1 MRIAFYA
8 PLKAPDHP
16 VPSGDRTIA
25 RLLVAAMKQGGA
37 TVEIASR
44 IRSRIAEPSLD
55 AQQAM
60 AKKGRAAAKRL
71 IAKYRARPKRQRPQA
86 WFTYHLYYK
95 AVDWIGPE
103 VARALEIPYFLAEAS
118 HAPKRADGPYAFSH
132 EAAEAAIRAADGV
145 FCLNPIDRGCLEPLV
160 GKRRLIDLAPFLDL
174 ADFTKRLPARATMR
188 AKLAHDHGL
197 NADEP
202 WLLAIGMMRKG
213 DKLASY
219 RLLAQ
224 ALQHLDR
231 PWQLLIVG
239 DGEARA
245 EVERAFKPVAGGVF
259 LLGARPREKLP
270 EIAVACDLCVW
281 PAVNEAFGMALLEAQ
296 ACGLPVVAGAWGG
309 VPAIIVDG
317 KTGWLSKP
325 GDATEFSA
333 DLDFALDAP
342 LALAGRAARA
352 NALARHDIAGAART
366 LISSIRKTIGK

>member
-25 RLLVAAMKQGGA
+25 RLLVAAMRQGGA
-37 TVEIASR
+37 DVTIASR
-44 IRSRIAEPSLD
+44 IRTRISEPSPG
-55 AQQAM
+55 AQEAM
-60 AKKGRAAAKRL
+60 AKKGHAAAKRL
-71 IAKYRARPKRQRPQA
+71 IAKARALPKRQRPQA

-95 AVDWIGPE
+95 AVDWIGPT
-103 VARALEIPYFLAEAS
+103 VAAALDIPYFIAEAS
-118 HAPKRADGPYAFSH
+118 HAPKRAEGPYAFSH
-132 EAAEAAIRAADGV
+132 AAAEAAIRAADGI
-145 FCLNPIDRGCLEPLV
+145 FCLNPIDRFCLAPLV
-160 GKRRLIDLAPFLDL
+160 GKKRLIDLPPFLDL
-174 ADFTKRLPARATMR
+174 ADFTHKLPTPAAMR
-188 AKLAHDHGL
+188 AKLARDHGL

-219 RLLAQ
+219 RLLAE
-224 ALQHLDR
+224 ALLRLDR

-245 EVERAFKPVAGGVF
+245 DVQRAFKPVAGGVF
-259 LLGARPREKLP
+259 LLGAMPREKLP
-270 EIAVACDLCVW
+270 AIAAACDLCVW

-333 DLDFALDAP
+333 DVDFALDAD
-342 LALAGRAARA
+342 LAAVGKAARA
-352 NALARHDIAGAART
+352 NALAKHDIAGAART
-366 LISSIRKTIGK
+366 LITAMKKTIG

>member
-25 RLLVAAMKQGGA
+25 RLLIAAMKQGGA
-37 TVEIASR
+37 AVEIASR
-44 IRSRIAEPSLD
+44 IRTRISAPDEA

-60 AKKGRAAAKRL
+60 AKKGHVAAKRL
-71 IAKYRARPKRQRPQA
+71 IAKYRAVPKRERPQA

-95 AVDWIGPE
+95 AVDWIGPT
-103 VARALEIPYFLAEAS
+103 VAEALDIPYFLAEAS
-118 HAPKRADGPYAFSH
+118 HAPKRAEGPYAFSH
-132 EAAEAAIRAADGV
+132 AAAEVAIRKADGI
-145 FCLNPIDRGCLEPLV
+145 FCLNPIDRECLGALV
-160 GKRRLIDLAPFLDL
+160 AKRRLIELRPFLDL
-174 ADFTKRLPARATMR
+174 AGFTRKLPDRTTMR
-188 AKLAHDHGL
+188 AKLAREHGID
-197 NADEP
+197 ADQP

-219 RLLAQ
+219 RLLAE

-239 DGEARA
+239 DGECRA
-245 EVERAFKPVAGGVF
+245 EVQRAFKPVAGGAF
-259 LLGARPREKLP
+259 LLGTQPRDKLP
-270 EIAVACDLCVW
+270 EITAACDLCVW

-317 KTGWLSKP
+317 KTGWLSAP
-325 GDATEFSA
+325 GDAAAFSA
-333 DLDFALDAP
+333 DVDFALDAD
-342 LALAGRAARA
+342 LAAIGKAARA
-352 NALARHDIAGAART
+352 NALAKHDIAGAART
-366 LISSIRKTIGK
+366 LISRIQKTIGR

>member
-37 TVEIASR
+37 QVEIASR
-44 IRSRIAEPSLD
+44 IRTRISEPD
-55 AQQAM
+55 EAAQTAI
-60 AKKGRAAAKRL
+60 AKKGEAAARRL
-71 IAKYRARPKRQRPQA
+71 IAKYKARAKRERPQA
-86 WFTYHLYYK
+86 WFSYHLYYK
-95 AVDWIGPE
+95 AVDWIGPK
-103 VARALEIPYFLAEAS
+103 VAAALDIPYFLAEAS

-132 EAAEAAIRAADGV
+132 AGAEAAIRAADGI
-145 FCLNPIDRGCLEPLV
+145 FCLNPIDRECLAPLV
-160 GKRRLIDLAPFLDL
+160 GNRKLVDLPPFLDL
-174 ADFTKRLPARATMR
+174 ADFTKGLPDRAAVR
-188 AKLAHDHGL
+188 AKLARAHGID
-197 NADEP
+197 ADQP

-219 RLLAQ
+219 RLLAE
-224 ALQHLDR
+224 ALHRLDR

-245 EVERAFKPVAGGVF
+245 DVERAFKPVAGGVF
-259 LLGARPREKLP
+259 RLGALPRERLP
-270 EIAVACDLCVW
+270 EIATACDLCVW

-317 KTGWLSKP
+317 KTGWLSTP
-325 GDATEFSA
+325 GDATAFSA
-333 DLDFALDAP
+333 DVDFALDAD
-342 LALAGRAARA
+342 LFAAGQAARE
-352 NALARHDIAGAART
+352 NALARHDIKGAAQT
-366 LISSIRKTIGK
+366 LIKTIRKAIA

>member
-37 TVEIASR
+37 EVEVASR
-44 IRSRIAEPSLD
+44 IRSRIAEPSDD

-103 VARALEIPYFLAEAS
+103 VAAALDIPYFIAEAS

-132 EAAEAAIRAADGV
+132 AATEAAIRAADGI
-145 FCLNPIDRGCLEPLV
+145 FCLNPVDRGCLQPLV
-160 GKRRLIDLAPFLDL
+160 GKRRLIDLPPFLDL
-174 ADFTKRLPARATMR
+174 AGFTRKLPARAAMR
-188 AKLAHDHGL
+188 AKLSQDHGL

-202 WLLAIGMMRKG
+202 WLLAVGMMRKG
-213 DKLASY
+213 DKLDSY
-219 RLLAQ
+219 RLLAE

-239 DGEARA
+239 DGEARP

-309 VPAIIVDG
+309 VPSIIVDG

-333 DLDFALDAP
+333 DIDFALDAP

-366 LISSIRKTIGK
+366 LISSIRKSIGK

>member
-25 RLLVAAMKQGGA
+25 RLLVAAMKRGGA
-37 TVEIASR
+37 DVEVASR
-44 IRSRIAEPSLD
+44 IRTRISEPTEA
-55 AQQAM
+55 AQEAM

-71 IAKYRARPKRQRPQA
+71 ITQYRARPKRQRPQA

-95 AVDWIGPE
+95 AVDWIGPQ
-103 VARALEIPYFLAEAS
+103 VAEALDIPYFIAEAS
-118 HAPKRADGPYAFSH
+118 HAPKRAEGPYAFSH
-132 EAAEAAIRAADGV
+132 AGAEAAIRTADGI
-145 FCLNPIDRGCLEPLV
+145 FCLNPIDRGCLTPLV

-174 ADFTKRLPARATMR
+174 ADFTKRLPEREAMRTKLARA
-188 AKLAHDHGL
+188 HGL
-197 NADEP
+197 DVDQP

-219 RLLAQ
+219 RLLAE

-231 PWQLLIVG
+231 PWQLLVVG

-245 EVERAFKPVAGGVF
+245 DVQRAFKPVAGGVF
-259 LLGARPREKLP
+259 LLGAQPRDKLP

-325 GDATEFSA
+325 GDATEFCA

-342 LALAGRAARA
+342 LAFVGKAARA
-352 NALARHDIAGAART
+352 NALAKHDISGAART
-366 LISSIRKTIGK
+366 LITTIKKTIGK

>member
-25 RLLVAAMKQGGA
+25 RLLVAAMKRGGA
-37 TVEIASR
+37 EVEIASR
-44 IRSRIAEPSLD
+44 IRSRISEPSEG
-55 AQQAM
+55 AQEAM
-60 AKKGRAAAKRL
+60 AKKGQAAAKRL
-71 IAKYRARPKRQRPQA
+71 IAKYRALPKRQRPAA

-95 AVDWIGPE
+95 AVDWIGPA
-103 VARALEIPYFLAEAS
+103 VAAALDIPYFIAEAS

-132 EAAEAAIRAADGV
+132 AGAEAAIRAADGI
-145 FCLNPIDRGCLEPLV
+145 FCLNPVDRGCLALLA

-174 ADFTKRLPARATMR
+174 ADFTKTLPDRAAMR
-188 AKLAHDHGL
+188 AELARDHGL
-197 NADEP
+197 NVDEP

-219 RLLAQ
+219 RLLAE

-259 LLGARPREKLP
+259 LLGAKPREKLP
-270 EIAVACDLCVW
+270 EIAAACDLCVW

-325 GDATEFSA
+325 GDATEFAA
-333 DLDFALDAP
+333 DVDFALDAD
-342 LALAGRAARA
+342 LAAVGKAARA
-352 NALARHDIAGAART
+352 NALAKHDIAGAART
-366 LISSIRKTIGK
+366 LITTIKKTIGK

>member
-25 RLLVAAMKQGGA
+25 RLLVAAMKRGGA
-37 TVEIASR
+37 EVEIASR
-44 IRSRIAEPSLD
+44 SRSRISEPSEG
-55 AQQAM
+55 AQEAM
-60 AKKGRAAAKRL
+60 AKKGQAAAKRL
-71 IAKYRARPKRQRPQA
+71 VAKYRALPKRQRPEA

-95 AVDWIGPE
+95 AVDWIGPA
-103 VARALEIPYFLAEAS
+103 VAAALEIPYLIAEAS
-118 HAPKRADGPYAFSH
+118 HAPKRAEGPYAFSH
-132 EAAEAAIRAADGV
+132 AGAEAAIRAADGI
-145 FCLNPIDRGCLEPLV
+145 FCLNPIDRECLTPLV

-174 ADFTKRLPARATMR
+174 ADFAKTLSEHGAMR
-188 AKLAHDHGL
+188 AKLARDHGL

-219 RLLAQ
+219 RLLAE

-231 PWQLLIVG
+231 PWQLLVVG

-259 LLGARPREKLP
+259 LLGAKPREKLP
-270 EIAVACDLCVW
+270 EIAAACDLCVW

-325 GDATEFSA
+325 GDATEFAA
-333 DLDFALDAP
+333 DVDFALDAD
-342 LALAGRAARA
+342 LAAVGKAARA
-352 NALARHDIAGAART
+352 NALAKHDIAGAART
-366 LISSIRKTIGK
+366 LITTIKKTIGK

>member
-25 RLLVAAMKQGGA
+25 RLLVAAMKKGGA
-37 TVEIASR
+37 AVEIASR
-44 IRSRIAEPSLD
+44 IRTRISTPSEE
-55 AQQAM
+55 AQRAM
-60 AKKGRAAAKRL
+60 AGKGRAAAQRL
-71 IAKYRARPKRQRPQA
+71 IKKYRALPKRARPQA

-95 AVDWIGPE
+95 AVDWTGPM
-103 VARALEIPYFLAEAS
+103 VAEALDIPYFIAEAS

-132 EAAEAAIRAADGV
+132 AGAEAAIRAAAGI
-145 FCLNPIDRGCLEPLV
+145 FCLNPIDRGCLAPLV
-160 GKRRLIDLAPFLDL
+160 GKKRLTDLAPFLDL
-174 ADFTKRLPARATMR
+174 ADFTRKLPEKPAMR
-188 AKLAHDHGL
+188 ARLARDHGL

-219 RLLAQ
+219 RLLAE
-224 ALQHLDR
+224 ALQRLDR
-231 PWQLLIVG
+231 PWQLLVVG

-245 EVERAFKPVAGGVF
+245 EVQRAFKPVAGGVF
-259 LLGARPREKLP
+259 LLGAQPHRKLP
-270 EIAVACDLCVW
+270 EIAAACDLCVW

-309 VPAIIVDG
+309 VPAIVVDG
-317 KTGWLSKP
+317 KTGWLSRP
-325 GDATEFSA
+325 GDAAAFSA

-342 LALAGRAARA
+342 LTLVGKAARA
-352 NALARHDIAGAART
+352 NALARHDIAAAART
-366 LISSIRKTIGK
+366 LISTIRKSIGQ

>member
-37 TVEIASR
+37 DVEIASR
-44 IRSRIAEPSLD
+44 IRSRISEPD
-55 AQQAM
+55 EAAQQAM
-60 AKKGRAAAKRL
+60 ARKGAAAAARL
-71 IAKYRARPKRQRPQA
+71 IAKYRALPKRQRPQA

-95 AVDWIGPE
+95 AVDWTGPE
-103 VARALEIPYFLAEAS
+103 VTAALDIPYFIAEAS
-118 HAPKRADGPYAFSH
+118 HAPKRAGGPYAFSH
-132 EAAEAAIRAADGV
+132 AAAEAAIRAADGI
-145 FCLNPIDRGCLEPLV
+145 FCLNPIDRGCLAPLV

-174 ADFTKRLPARATMR
+174 AAFTRNLPERAAMR
-188 AKLAHDHGL
+188 AKLAQDHGL

-219 RLLAQ
+219 RLLAE

-245 EVERAFKPVAGGVF
+245 DVQRAFKPVAGGVF
-259 LLGARPREKLP
+259 LLGAKPRERLP
-270 EIAVACDLCVW
+270 EINAACDLCVW

-309 VPAIIVDG
+309 VPSIIVDG

-333 DLDFALDAP
+333 DVDFALDAD
-342 LALAGRAARA
+342 LAAVGKAARA

-366 LISSIRKTIGK
+366 LITSIQKTIGR

>member
-25 RLLVAAMKQGGA
+25 RLLVAAMRQGGA
-37 TVEIASR
+37 DVEIASR
-44 IRSRIAEPSLD
+44 IRTRISEPSEGV
-55 AQQAM
+55 QEAM
-60 AKKGRAAAKRL
+60 AKQGRAAAKRF
-71 IAKYRARPKRQRPQA
+71 IAKARALPKRQRPQA
-86 WFTYHLYYK
+86 WFTYHVYYK

-103 VARALEIPYFLAEAS
+103 VAAALDIPYFLAEAS
-118 HAPKRADGPYAFSH
+118 HAPKRAEGPYAFSH
-132 EAAEAAIRAADGV
+132 AGAEAAIRAADGI
-145 FCLNPIDRGCLEPLV
+145 FCLNPIDRGCLAPLV
-160 GKRRLIDLAPFLDL
+160 GKKRLIDLVPFLDL
-174 ADFTKRLPARATMR
+174 AAFTRNLPARAAMR
-188 AKLAHDHGL
+188 AKLARDHGL

-219 RLLAQ
+219 RLLAE
-224 ALQHLDR
+224 ALRPLDR

-245 EVERAFKPVAGGVF
+245 DVQRAFKPVAGGVF
-259 LLGARPREKLP
+259 LLGAKPREKLP
-270 EIAVACDLCVW
+270 EIAAVCDLCVW

-333 DLDFALDAP
+333 DVDFALDAD
-342 LALAGRAARA
+342 LAAVGKAARA
-352 NALARHDIAGAART
+352 NALAKHDIAGAART
-366 LISSIRKTIGK
+366 LITTIRKTIGK

>member
-25 RLLVAAMKQGGA
+25 RLLIAALRQGGA
-37 TVEIASR
+37 DVEIASR
-44 IRSRIAEPSLD
+44 IRARLSEPDAAE
-55 AQQAM
+55 QQAM
-60 AKKGRAAAKRL
+60 ARKGEAAAKRL
-71 IAKYRARPKRQRPQA
+71 IAKFRARPKRERPQA
-86 WFTYHLYYK
+86 WFSYHLYYK
-95 AVDWIGPE
+95 AVDWIGPK
-103 VARALEIPYFLAEAS
+103 VAAALDIPYFLAEAS
-118 HAPKRADGPYAFSH
+118 HAPKRAEGPFAFSH
-132 EAAEAAIRAADGV
+132 AGAEAAIRAADGI
-145 FCLNPIDRGCLEPLV
+145 FCLNPVDRECLAPLT
-160 GKRRLIDLAPFLDL
+160 GKRRLIDLPPFLDL
-174 ADFTKRLPARATMR
+174 ADFAGRLPERTSVR
-188 AKLAHDHGL
+188 TQLAQQHGI
-197 NADEP
+197 DGDQP

-219 RLLAQ
+219 RLLAE

-239 DGEARA
+239 DGEARPD
-245 EVERAFKPVAGGVF
+245 VERVFKPVAGGVF

-270 EIAVACDLCVW
+270 EIAAACDLCVW

-325 GDATEFSA
+325 GDAAAFSA
-333 DLDFALDAP
+333 DVDFALDAD
-342 LALAGRAARA
+342 LDAVSKAARE
-352 NALARHDIAGAART
+352 NALAKHDIAGAARI
-366 LISSIRKTIGK
+366 LIKTIQKSIAR

>member
-37 TVEIASR
+37 DVEIASR
-44 IRSRIAEPSLD
+44 IRSRISEPGGGT
-55 AQQAM
+55 QEAM

-71 IAKYRARPKRQRPQA
+71 IAKYRALPKRQRPQA

-103 VARALEIPYFLAEAS
+103 VAEALDIPYFIAEAS
-118 HAPKRADGPYAFSH
+118 HAPKRAAGPYAFSH
-132 EAAEAAIRAADGV
+132 AAAEAAIRAADGI
-145 FCLNPIDRGCLEPLV
+145 FCLNPIDRGCLAPLV
-160 GKRRLIDLAPFLDL
+160 GKRRLIDLPPFLDL
-174 ADFTKRLPARATMR
+174 ADFAKKLPERGAMR
-188 AKLAHDHGL
+188 AKLAREHGL
-197 NADEP
+197 DADEP

-219 RLLAQ
+219 RLLAE

-231 PWQLLIVG
+231 PWQLLIIG
-239 DGEARA
+239 DGEARGD
-245 EVERAFKPVAGGVF
+245 VQRAFKPVAGGVF
-259 LLGARPREKLP
+259 LLGALPRARLP
-270 EIAVACDLCVW
+270 GIAAACDLCVW

-325 GDATEFSA
+325 GDAAAFSA

-342 LALAGRAARA
+342 LPLAGKAARA
-352 NALARHDIAGAART
+352 NALAKHDIAGAARALT
-366 LISSIRKTIGK
+366 AAMKKKIGK

>member
-25 RLLVAAMKQGGA
+25 RLLVAAMKKGGA
-37 TVEIASR
+37 AVEIASR
-44 IRSRIAEPSLD
+44 IRTRISTPSEE
-55 AQQAM
+55 AQRAM
-60 AKKGRAAAKRL
+60 AGKGRAAAQRL
-71 IAKYRARPKRQRPQA
+71 IKKYRALPKRARPQA

-95 AVDWIGPE
+95 AVDWTGPM
-103 VARALEIPYFLAEAS
+103 VAEALDIPYFIAEAS

-132 EAAEAAIRAADGV
+132 AGAEAAIRAADGI
-145 FCLNPIDRGCLEPLV
+145 FCLNPIDRGCLAPLV
-160 GKRRLIDLAPFLDL
+160 GKKRLTDLAPFLDL
-174 ADFTKRLPARATMR
+174 ADFTRKLPEKPAMR
-188 AKLAHDHGL
+188 ARLARDHGL

-219 RLLAQ
+219 RLLAE
-224 ALQHLDR
+224 ALQRLDR
-231 PWQLLIVG
+231 PWQLLVVG

-245 EVERAFKPVAGGVF
+245 EVQRAFKPVAGGVF
-259 LLGARPREKLP
+259 LLGAQPHRKLP
-270 EIAVACDLCVW
+270 EIAAACDLCVW

-309 VPAIIVDG
+309 VPAIVVDG
-317 KTGWLSKP
+317 KTGWLSRP
-325 GDATEFSA
+325 GDAAAFSA

-342 LALAGRAARA
+342 LTLVGKAARA
-352 NALARHDIAGAART
+352 NALARHDIAAAART
-366 LISSIRKTIGK
+366 LISTIRKSIGQ